1 MLQTLNIELSEFI
14 QKYKPYLII
23 VAKNKVN
30 EVVSIVGWVEGETIN
45 YPIKVNVTNDFEKI
59 LENQRYTLVNV
70 QYRDS
75 QKILMF
81 KR

>member
-1 MLQTLNIELSEFI
+1 MLQILNIELSEFI

-23 VAKNKVN
+23 VAKNKKA
-30 EVVSIVGWVEGETIN
+30 EIVSIVGWVEGETIN
-45 YPIKVNVTNDFEKI
+45 YPIQINVTNDFQEI
-59 LENQRYTLVNV
+59 LENERYTLVNV